1 MGIPLVG
8 NSDAR
13 NYNEHRCVCCWL
25 VVVPAKN
32 PLPVC
37 VECAAK
43 LTPGDRAAIV
53 FGVRQVELLRD
64 MRGHLNV
71 LAENDAEDE
80 VQLARI
86 ARTFEEFSRTL
97 REVLKKMGG
106 DAAAGDGKK
115 SDKITGKVG

>member
-1 MGIPLVG
+1 MGNPLLG
-8 NSDAR
+8 NNDTR
-13 NYNEHRCVCCWL
+13 DYNPNRCVCCWL

-43 LTPGDRAAIV
+43 LTPGERAAIV

-64 MRGHLNV
+64 MRGHLHI
-71 LAENDAEDE
+71 LANNDAEDE

-106 DAAAGDGKK
+106 EEVKKDAAGNKIAGKAG
-115 SDKITGKVG
+115 